1 MKKYAA
7 LFAAVLMFSWGICS
21 FTDPLL
27 AAEENGNVA
36 SEAENSSIATYAQ
49 DNVITPDMS
58 QEQVDAIV
66 AAQNDIVVEAG
77 DYGVEGDTSHI

>member
-27 AAEENGNVA
+27 AAEENG
-36 SEAENSSIATYAQ
+36 
-49 DNVITPDMS
+49 M
-58 QEQVDAIV
+58 
-66 AAQNDIVVEAG
+66 
-77 DYGVEGDTSHI
+77 